1 MNKKRLDILLV
12 EKQLVKSRERAK
24 KLILSKSVYVN
35 GILSSKPSML
45 TEETDQIKI
54 NDDDKYVSRGAYK
67 LDKAIKKFCIE
78 LEDKIAIDIGASTG
92 GFTDIM
98 LKNGCKKVYAI
109 DVGHSQLEESLRVNS
124 KVVNLE
130 KTNFRYINTKVFV
143 ENIDFVSI
151 DVSFISLSLILPK
164 VSEICNNNTQIV
176 ALIKPQF
183 EAGKKNV
190 GKHGI
195 VKDKKVHAKVIKDV
209 YTYCENND
217 LHVLNLTFSPIA
229 GGNGNI
235 EYLVHLKSNKNNSTV
250 SFVDS
255 NLIENVVKDAFNNLK
270 N

>member
-35 GILSSKPSML
+35 GKLSSKPSML
-45 TEETDQIKI
+45 TEENDQIRI
-54 NDDDKYVSRGAYK
+54 DKQDIYVSRGAYK
-67 LDKAIKKFCIE
+67 LEKAIKKFCIK

-98 LKNGCKKVYAI
+98 LKNGCKKVYAV
-109 DVGHSQLEESLRVNS
+109 DVGHSQLEEKLKNNS

-130 KTNFRYINTKVFV
+130 KTNFRYIDTDIFV
-143 ENIDFVSI
+143 DKIDFISI

-164 VSEICNNNTQIV
+164 VFKICNNNTQIV
-176 ALIKPQF
+176 ALVKPQF
-183 EAGKKNV
+183 EAGRKNV

-195 VKDKKVHAKVIKDV
+195 VKDKKVHVKVIKDV
-209 YTYCENND
+209 YRYCENNN
-217 LHVLNLTFSPIA
+217 LHVLDLTFSPIA

-235 EYLVHLKSNKNNSTV
+235 EYLVHLMKEIDRGITSYI
-250 SFVDS
+250 DS

>member
-35 GILSSKPSML
+35 GKLSSKPSML

-54 NDDDKYVSRGAYK
+54 DNKDIYVSRGAYK
-67 LDKAIKKFCIE
+67 LDKALKKFNID
-78 LEDKIAIDIGASTG
+78 LQDKIAIDIGASTG
-92 GFTDIM
+92 GFTDVM
-98 LKNGCKKVYAI
+98 LKNGCKKVYCI
-109 DVGHSQLEESLRVNS
+109 DVGHSQLEDSLKNNS

-130 KTNFRYINTKVFV
+130 KTNFRYINTDIFV
-143 ENIDFVSI
+143 EKIDFVSI

-164 VSEICNNNTQIV
+164 VFDICDGNTQIV

-195 VKDKKVHAKVIKDV
+195 VKDKKVHVKVIKDV
-209 YTYCENND
+209 YKYCENNN

-235 EYLVHLKSNKNNSTV
+235 EYLVHVKGKENKGII
-250 SFVDS
+250 SFIDS